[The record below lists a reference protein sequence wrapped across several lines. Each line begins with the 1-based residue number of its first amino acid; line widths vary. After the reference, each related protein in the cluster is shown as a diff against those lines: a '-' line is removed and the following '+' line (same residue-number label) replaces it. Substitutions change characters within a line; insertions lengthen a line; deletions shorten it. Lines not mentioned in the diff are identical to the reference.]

1 MGTWGQRR
9 AGELT
14 CQVQPGSM
22 RSSVSSVPHSSGAK
36 SESTFSRR
44 EEEPRADNSARSKG
58 LGSPWSV
65 FFPDS
70 SQLSDSG
77 LFCRIC
83 HCGEGEG
90 ERLISPCH
98 CSGSVGLVHRSCI
111 EKWLSSVNKDTCEL
125 CQQKYRVS
133 RHSRPFSSWLLA
145 PAVGDDQRNLL
156 GDTVCFLLLTPL
168 TTISAYLC
176 ASGASYYFHQIKK
189 SEAVGLLALASML
202 IFIYLIW
209 LLLTVRYHFQVWFKW
224 RSNNQD
230 IRLADSFLTNNIPES
245 SQRILD
251 QSVQNQVFSHID
263 SLPTETT
270 QQRPSLS
277 SSESQSEENDL
288 EDPQKPQ
295 PTPAEP
301 EILEPPGDC
310 LTKVPLTP
318 TVIHQDPQ
326 RNSVARAIKTTNE
339 SVVYIQCPLPIQ
351 SKEDSPAGDNGSCS
365 TID

>member
-133 RHSRPFSSWLLA
+133 RHSRPFSSWLLT
-145 PAVGDDQRNLL
+145 PAVGDDQRNLM

-176 ASGASYYFHQIKK
+176 ASGASYYFQQIKK

-209 LLLTVRYHFQVWFKW
+209 LLLTIRYHFQVWFKW
-224 RSNNQD
+224 RINNQD
-230 IRLADSFLTNNIPES
+230 IRLVDSFLSSNNIPVSAQS
-245 SQRILD
+245 SPSNQRILD
-251 QSVQNQVFSHID
+251 LSVQNQVFSHIS
-263 SLPTETT
+263 SLPPELT
-270 QQRPSLS
+270 QRPSLS
-277 SSESQSEENDL
+277 SSESQSEEKEV
-288 EDPQKPQ
+288 EDPQ
-295 PTPAEP
+295 EP
-301 EILEPPGDC
+301 EIPDPNDC
-310 LTKVPLTP
+310 LTNVPITP

-326 RNSVARAIKTTNE
+326 RNSVTRAIKTTKE
-339 SVVYIQCPLPIQ
+339 SVVYAQCPLLPQ
-351 SKEDSPAGDNGSCS
+351 SDSQLEDLSGN
-365 TID
+365 TQHF

>member
-1 MGTWGQRR
+1 
-9 AGELT
+9 
-14 CQVQPGSM
+14 M

-133 RHSRPFSSWLLA
+133 RHSRPFSSWLLT

-176 ASGASYYFHQIKK
+176 ASGASYYFHIKK

-209 LLLTVRYHFQVWFKW
+209 LLLTIRYHFQVWFKW
-224 RSNNQD
+224 RINNQD
-230 IRLADSFLTNNIPES
+230 IRLVDSFLSSNNIPES
-245 SQRILD
+245 SQSSPSNPRI
-251 QSVQNQVFSHID
+251 QNQVFSQVF
-263 SLPTETT
+263 SNLPAESN
-270 QQRPSLS
+270 QHSALS
-277 SSESQSEENDL
+277 SPPYPLEENEEN
-288 EDPQKPQ
+288 EDPQEPKL
-295 PTPAEP
+295 AEP
-301 EILEPPGDC
+301 EIPKPPGDS
-310 LTKVPLTP
+310 LTNIPLTP
-318 TVIHQDPQ
+318 TVIQQDPQ
-326 RNSVARAIKTTNE
+326 RNSVTRAIKTTKE
-339 SVVYIQCPLPIQ
+339 SVVYAQCPLLPQ
-351 SKEDSPAGDNGSCS
+351 SDSQLEDLSGN
-365 TID
+365 TQHF

>member
-111 EKWLSSVNKDTCEL
+111 EKWLSSVNKETCEL
-125 CQQKYRVS
+125 CHQKYRVS
-133 RHSRPFSSWLLA
+133 RHSRPFSSWLLT

-176 ASGASYYFHQIKK
+176 ASGASYYFHIKK

-263 SLPTETT
+263 SFPTETT

-277 SSESQSEENDL
+277 SSESQS
-288 EDPQKPQ
+288 
-295 PTPAEP
+295 
-301 EILEPPGDC
+301 
-310 LTKVPLTP
+310 
-318 TVIHQDPQ
+318 
-326 RNSVARAIKTTNE
+326 
-339 SVVYIQCPLPIQ
+339 
-351 SKEDSPAGDNGSCS
+351 
-365 TID
+365 